1 MSQSDLSDLS
11 TADVLRLNKEYTLFE
26 WSMQGGYAPLPVARA
41 KGVYFWDTDG
51 KRYIDFNSQL
61 MSVNIGHGD
70 ERIKNAI
77 VEQLDKIA
85 YINPYAATEPRGVL
99 GELLAKVTPGNLKK
113 SFFTLGGSEANEN
126 AVKIARMVSGRHK
139 ILARYRSYHGG
150 TAMSMGLTGDPRR
163 WASEPQPSGIV
174 RIPDPFYYRNR
185 LPISEEQFMQECL
198 NQTEDVI
205 KFEGPKNIA
214 AMIVETITGTNG
226 IIIPTKSYYQ
236 GLRQLCDKYGIFLI
250 LDEVMCGFGR
260 TGKMFAC
267 EHYDIVPD
275 IMTMAKGLTSSYLPL
290 GDCIVSED
298 IGKFFDDHTL
308 WAGLTYGGHAVS
320 CAAAIAAVNIL
331 IDDKLVERAASMG
344 AYLAQR
350 EDELMA
356 KHPSVGDVRHIGLF
370 TIFEL
375 VKNRTTK
382 EPMAPYNAGGKDM
395 EIMNLI
401 KKFFNDN
408 GLFTFV
414 RWNSF
419 FVNPP
424 LCITKEELDEGLEI
438 VDRALEIADE
448 FVV

>member
-1 MSQSDLSDLS
+1 MSNLSS
-11 TADVLRLNKEYTLFE
+11 AEVMNLNREYTLFE
-26 WSMQGGYAPLPVARA
+26 WSMQGGYTPLTAARA

-51 KRYIDFNSQL
+51 KRYLDFNSQL

-70 ERIKNAI
+70 ERIKQAVI
-77 VEQLDKIA
+77 EQMDKIA
-85 YINPYAATEPRGVL
+85 YVNPYAATEPRGVL
-99 GELLAKVTPGNLKK
+99 GELLAKITPGNLKK

-126 AVKIARMVSGRHK
+126 AIKIARMVTGKHK

-163 WASEPQPSGIV
+163 WASEPQPSGIM
-174 RIPDPFYYRNR
+174 RIPDPYYYRCR

-198 NQTEDVI
+198 DQTEDVI
-205 KFEGPKNIA
+205 KFEGGKNIA
-214 AMIVETITGTNG
+214 AIIVETITGTNG
-226 IIIPTKSYYQ
+226 IIVPTKSYYK
-236 GLRQLCDKYGIFLI
+236 GLRQLCDKYGILLI

-290 GDCIVSED
+290 GNCIVSEEV
-298 IGKFFDDHTL
+298 GKYFEDHVL

-320 CAAAIAAVNIL
+320 CAAAIAAVNVI
-331 IDDKLVERAASMG
+331 IEDKLVERAASMG

-350 EDELMA
+350 EEELKA

-370 TIFEL
+370 SIFEL
-375 VKNRTTK
+375 VKNRATK
-382 EPMAPYNAGGKDM
+382 EPMAPYNASGKDM

-424 LCITKEELDEGLEI
+424 LNITKEELDEGLEI
-438 VDRALEIADE
+438 VDQALEIADE
-448 FVV
+448 FTF

>member
-1 MSQSDLSDLS
+1 MSNLSA
-11 TADVLRLNKEYTLFE
+11 TEVINLNREYTLFE
-26 WSMQGGYAPLPVARA
+26 WSMQGGYTPLTAERA

-51 KRYIDFNSQL
+51 KRYLDFNSQL

-70 ERIKNAI
+70 ERIKQAVI
-77 VEQLDKIA
+77 EQMDKIA
-85 YINPYAATEPRGVL
+85 YVNPYAATEPRGVL
-99 GELLAKVTPGNLKK
+99 GELLAKITPGNLKK

-126 AVKIARMVSGRHK
+126 AIKIARMVTGKHK

-163 WASEPQPSGIV
+163 WASEPQPSGIM
-174 RIPDPFYYRNR
+174 RIPDPFYYRCR

-198 NQTEDVI
+198 DQTEDVI
-205 KFEGPKNIA
+205 KFEGGKNIA
-214 AMIVETITGTNG
+214 AIIVETITGTNG
-226 IIIPTKSYYQ
+226 IIVPTKSYYK
-236 GLRQLCDKYGIFLI
+236 GLRQLCDKYGILLI

-290 GDCIVSED
+290 GNCIVSED
-298 IGKFFDDHTL
+298 VGKYFEDHVL

-320 CAAAIAAVNIL
+320 CAAAIAAVNVI
-331 IDDKLVERAASMG
+331 IEDKLVERAASMG

-350 EDELMA
+350 EDELKV

-370 TIFEL
+370 SIFEL
-375 VKNRTTK
+375 VKNRATK
-382 EPMAPYNAGGKDM
+382 EPMAPYNASGKDM

-424 LCITKEELDEGLEI
+424 LNITKEELDEGLEI
-438 VDRALEIADE
+438 VDQALEIADE
-448 FVV
+448 FTS

>member
-1 MSQSDLSDLS
+1 MSLS
-11 TADVLRLNKEYTLFE
+11 TEKIVQLNKDYTLFE
-26 WSMQGGYAPLPVARA
+26 WNMQGGYAPLPVDHA

-51 KRYIDFNSQL
+51 KRFIDFNSQL

-70 ERIKNAI
+70 QRITQAVVAQMEK
-77 VEQLDKIA
+77 LA
-85 YINPYAATEPRGVL
+85 YANPYAATEARGVL
-99 GELLAKVTPGNLKK
+99 GELLAKITPGNLKK

-126 AVKIARMVSGRHK
+126 AVKIARMASGKHK

-163 WASEPQPSGIV
+163 WASEPQPPGIM
-174 RIPDPFYYRNR
+174 RIPDPYYYRCR
-185 LPISEEQFMQECL
+185 LPISEAEFMQECL

-205 KFEGPKNIA
+205 KFEGPNNIA
-214 AMIVETITGTNG
+214 GILMETVTGTNG
-226 IIIPTKSYYQ
+226 IIIPTKEYYQ
-236 GLRQLCDKYGIFLI
+236 GLRMLCDKYGIFLI

-267 EHYDIVPD
+267 EHYGIAPD

-290 GDCIVSED
+290 GDCIVSEE
-298 IGKFFDDHTL
+298 IGKYFDNKVL
-308 WAGLTYGGHAVS
+308 YAGLTYGGHAVS
-320 CAAAIAAVNIL
+320 CAAAIAAINII
-331 IDDKLVERAASMG
+331 IDDKLVEKAAATG

-350 EDELMA
+350 EDELKA

-375 VKNRTTK
+375 VKNQATK

-395 EIMNLI
+395 EVMNLV
-401 KKFFNDN
+401 KKFFHDN

-414 RWNSF
+414 RWNNF

-424 LCITKEELDEGLEI
+424 LTITREELDEGLEI
-438 VDRALEIADE
+438 VDRALEITDE
-448 FVV
+448 FVAG

>member
-1 MSQSDLSDLS
+1 MSNLS
-11 TADVLRLNKEYTLFE
+11 AAEVINLNREYTLFE
-26 WSMQGGYAPLPVARA
+26 WSMQGGYTPLTAARA

-51 KRYIDFNSQL
+51 KRYLDFNSQL

-70 ERIKNAI
+70 ERIKQAVI
-77 VEQLDKIA
+77 EQMDKIA
-85 YINPYAATEPRGVL
+85 YVNPYAATEPRGVL
-99 GELLAKVTPGNLKK
+99 GELLAKITPGNLKK

-126 AVKIARMVSGRHK
+126 AIKIARMVTGKHK

-163 WASEPQPSGIV
+163 WASEPQPSGIM
-174 RIPDPFYYRNR
+174 RIPDPFYYRCR

-198 NQTEDVI
+198 DQTEDVI
-205 KFEGPKNIA
+205 KFEGGKNIA
-214 AMIVETITGTNG
+214 AIIVETITGTNG
-226 IIIPTKSYYQ
+226 IIVPTKSYYK
-236 GLRQLCDKYGIFLI
+236 GLRQLCDKYGILLI

-290 GDCIVSED
+290 GNCIVSED
-298 IGKFFDDHTL
+298 VGKYFEDHVL

-320 CAAAIAAVNIL
+320 CAAAIAAVNVI
-331 IDDKLVERAASMG
+331 IEDKLVERAASMG

-350 EDELMA
+350 EDELKA

-370 TIFEL
+370 SIFEL
-375 VKNRTTK
+375 VKNRATK
-382 EPMAPYNAGGKDM
+382 EPMAPYNASGKDM

-424 LCITKEELDEGLEI
+424 LNITKEELDEGLEI
-438 VDRALEIADE
+438 VDQALEIADE
-448 FVV
+448 FTS